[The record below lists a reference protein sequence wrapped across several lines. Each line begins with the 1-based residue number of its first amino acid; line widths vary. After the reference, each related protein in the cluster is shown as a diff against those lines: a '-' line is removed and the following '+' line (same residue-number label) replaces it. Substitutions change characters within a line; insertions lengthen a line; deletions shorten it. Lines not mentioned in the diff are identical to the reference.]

1 MTPHNNLYSFIL
13 IPVLNYHLHFNVYLV
28 SNMSEAK
35 VLKLKEYFTNVISHE
50 SNDAVEKQESR
61 SKYMTLGNYAS
72 ASQY

>member
-1 MTPHNNLYSFIL
+1 MLTKHINHYPFIL
-13 IPVLNYHLHFNVYLV
+13 ITVLNYSYFNVYLV